1 MTNVFQ
7 KSNLNSIRNVATGD
21 ESKKEMGV
29 IISQICF
36 TQSNK
41 VLFAA
46 VSDDQKSQGSI
57 RCFKTPLTTQFV
69 EYTAHD
75 DQGIEKMRVSFDDQF
90 LVTAGRDGSIIVF
103 DIKVKIT
110 KFKSI
115 SSF

>member
-7 KSNLNSIRNVATGD
+7 KSKFNSNRNVATGD

-75 DQGIEKMRVSFDDQF
+75 DQGIEKMRVSFDD
-90 LVTAGRDGSIIVF
+90 
-103 DIKVKIT
+103 
-110 KFKSI
+110 
-115 SSF
+115 